1 MRKEAVVLL
10 CLLVSACY
18 KQNVIELS
26 GSVPDSEKTGST
38 VADDNNKEVSE
49 QTESP
54 PVNDN
59 GSVTAVSV
67 ADYGAVGD
75 GVTDDSAALNSAFQA
90 IRSGGDMYFESGK
103 VYAISRGIEIDGA
116 RNFNIYGRNA
126 TLRVIDGYQ
135 PNGNFEHPLSIR
147 NSTDFSVN
155 DLVIDGNRDGRQPA
169 EDWKLDNI
177 KILECKRF
185 TFRNVTSNNAL
196 DDGFYLD
203 VLAGSHQDRT
213 AANSEG
219 KFINC
224 SADNAYRNGMSI
236 IVGRDIEIVGGSYT
250 NANGIWPQSGIDI
263 EPNEEDVSPGAE
275 DIIIRDA
282 TFTGNNGAGV
292 MATNYWSGVERVAVE
307 NNYFSDNAL
316 AGVMMAVTTGSVS
329 GNTFYNFQRI
339 TNAPQEWWQTAEVV
353 SVLGENIVVENNLF
367 SRIEFQLPVIRVR
380 DADARQKS
388 EGHVILNNQIYD
400 FKGEAIVIEKT
411 ASGVQVLENDIDRDR
426 TIPAPR

>member
-1 MRKEAVVLL
+1 MQKKIVVLL
-10 CLLVSACY
+10 CLLLSACY
-18 KQNVIELS
+18 TQNVMDLSTPEPDNEKS
-26 GSVPDSEKTGST
+26 GSVL
-38 VADDNNKEVSE
+38 ADDGSSGVSE
-49 QTESP
+49 ETESP
-54 PVNDN
+54 PVTGNN
-59 GSVTAVSV
+59 PAVGVNV
-67 ADYGAVGD
+67 ADYGAIGD

-90 IRSGGDMYFESGK
+90 IKDGGDMYFEQGK
-103 VYAISRGIEIDGA
+103 IYAISRGIEIDGA

-135 PNGNFEHPLSIR
+135 PSGNFSHPLSIR

-155 DLVIDGNRDGRQPA
+155 DLVIDGNRARRQPA
-169 EDWKLDNI
+169 EDWRLDNI

-185 TFRNVTSNNAL
+185 TFRNVVSNNAL

-236 IVGRDIEIVGGSYT
+236 IVGRNIEIIGGSYT

-263 EPNEEDVSPGAE
+263 EPNEEDISPGAE
-275 DIIIRDA
+275 DIVIRDA

-292 MATNYWSGVERVAVE
+292 MATNYWSGVERVTVE

-316 AGVMMAVTTGSVS
+316 AGVMMAVKTGLVK
-329 GNTFYNFQRI
+329 GNTFYDFQRM
-339 TNAPQEWWQTAEVV
+339 TNASEEWWQTAEVV
-353 SVLGENIVVENNLF
+353 SVLGEDVVVENNLF
-367 SRIEFQLPVIRVR
+367 ARIHFQVPVIQVR
-380 DADARQKS
+380 EADARQKS
-388 EGHVILNNQIYD
+388 EGHTVINNQIYD
-400 FKGEAIVIEKT
+400 FRGEAISVDET
-411 ASGVQVLENDIDRDR
+411 ASDIRIMENDIDRDR
-426 TIPAPR
+426 TISAPR